1 MLKEKG
7 YSLGYIGK
15 WHLDNPQAPFIDCA
29 NNKGEPKW
37 GDYYR
42 ENIKNYYAMT
52 TGVDDQFG
60 RILKAL
66 KDEGLEEEGL
76 EEETI
81 VVFLSD
87 SSRSDGISRGYT

>member
-1 MLKEKG
+1 
-7 YSLGYIGK
+7 
-15 WHLDNPQAPFIDCA
+15 
-29 NNKGEPKW
+29 
-37 GDYYR
+37 
-42 ENIKNYYAMT
+42 MT

>member
-1 MLKEKG
+1 
-7 YSLGYIGK
+7 
-15 WHLDNPQAPFIDCA
+15 
-29 NNKGEPKW
+29 
-37 GDYYR
+37 
-42 ENIKNYYAMT
+42 MT
-52 TGVDDQFG
+52 TGVDEQFG

-66 KDEGLEEEGL
+66 KDEGL